1 MIYTSIFDDL
11 SYVLILG
18 VWSLLAELWRR
29 EEAALNVD
37 RKDGIIIAD
46 VNEALT
52 TGLQREM
59 RAQNTSEQPIQT
71 SLCVLDVA
79 DNMRAK
85 IYSLCSRLDFRS
97 VPDSISVEDR
107 ATIILIERYMD
118 IKTGEIWREIASEL
132 EREGTR
138 PVAYDREGIAEILNI
153 HKIKCEQVCIE
164 VQFTFLLYA
173 RCNNILTI
181 KDDS

>member
-1 MIYTSIFDDL
+1 M
-11 SYVLILG
+11 
-18 VWSLLAELWRR
+18 LAELWRR

-37 RKDGIIIAD
+37 RKEGIIIAD

-59 RAQNTSEQPIQT
+59 RAQASNEHSHA
-71 SLCVLDVA
+71 SLCVMDVA

-85 IYSLCSRLDFRS
+85 IYSLCSRLDFRA

-107 ATIILIERYMD
+107 ATIVLIERYMD

-132 EREGTR
+132 ESEGTR
-138 PVAYDREGIAEILNI
+138 PVAYDREGIVEILNV
-153 HKIKCEQVCIE
+153 HKIKCEQVCA
-164 VQFTFLLYA
+164 VW
-173 RCNNILTI
+173 
-181 KDDS
+181 